1 MQIPK
6 EPNCCL
12 TAHSKMEIKNKPYHF
27 YLIIYGG
34 NSLTKKLTEGVFPVK
49 EECEKILLEIENEYA
64 RLKKD
69 LHQNPNRYMIL
80 NYSTGLYLGDE
91 DMLALKKKFFNAI
104 IISKTDP
111 CTIYIDFE
119 KETQFVY
126 KYLVSQW
133 LRLNTL
139 I

>member
-1 MQIPK
+1 
-6 EPNCCL
+6 
-12 TAHSKMEIKNKPYHF
+12 MEIKRKPYHF

-34 NSLTKKLTEGVFPVK
+34 NSLTRNFAEGVFPGK
-49 EECEKILLEIENEYA
+49 EESEKLISEIENEYA
-64 RLKKD
+64 HLKQD
-69 LHQNPNRYMIL
+69 LHHNPNRYMIL

-91 DMLALKKKFFNAI
+91 DMPVLKNKFSNAI
-104 IISKTDP
+104 IICKADP

-119 KETQFVY
+119 KESQFVY

-139 I
+139 V